1 VCGIAGLFVGCGVPP
16 GGCPLQDLRAPA
28 AAPAAYTP
36 YVSAFDGWHERA
48 SVRTRP
54 DRLAGATLD
63 RRRLFPDRLIPILQH
78 PLLQDS
84 PEHIREAVR
93 SRHLLR
99 YLDFTLVL
107 ETDVVNPIAL
117 AIAHGRDGLSL
128 PPRMRQDAFK
138 VYCDEAYHA
147 VFTSELLES
156 LRGLAD
162 PTVRPSRAYFIERF
176 LEIAAKS
183 EPELRLPL
191 RFLFVAISEML
202 ITGTLQQ
209 LPDDGS
215 VTEPVRLMVADH
227 AADEARHH
235 AFFSRYLEHFWQPL
249 DRDRAVTLARLA
261 PDLIACF
268 LAPDLDSLYAELGT
282 YGFSRDD
289 RWRILAETFENPR
302 VRRQRARMARPVV
315 AGFTRLGILEVPEVR
330 DRFRAHGLL
339 PERAR

>member
-1 VCGIAGLFVGCGVPP
+1 VCGIAGLFVGCEVPP
-16 GGCPLQDLRAPA
+16 GGCPLQELRSPA
-28 AAPAAYTP
+28 EEPADIP

-54 DRLAGATLD
+54 DRLAGVTVD

-78 PLLQDS
+78 PLLRES
-84 PEHIREAVR
+84 PAHIREAVR
-93 SRHLLR
+93 FRHLLR
-99 YLDFTLVL
+99 YLNFTLVL

-128 PPRMRQDAFK
+128 PARMRQDAFK

-147 VFTSELLES
+147 VFTSELLEN
-156 LRGLAD
+156 LRGLVEKPAH
-162 PTVRPSRAYFIERF
+162 PPPAYFIGRF
-176 LEIAAKS
+176 HEIAAQVDN
-183 EPELRLPL
+183 ELRLPL

-215 VTEPVRLMVADH
+215 VTDPVRLIVADH

-235 AFFSRYLEHFWQPL
+235 AFFSRYLEHFWRPL
-249 DRDRAVTLARLA
+249 DRGQAVSLARVT
-261 PDLIACF
+261 PELIGCF
-268 LAPDLDSLYAELGT
+268 LAPDLDSLYEELRT

-289 RWRILAETFENPR
+289 RWRILAETFENPL

-315 AGFTRLGILEVPEVR
+315 AGLTRLGMLEVPEVW
-330 DRFRAHGLL
+330 DRFHSHGLL
-339 PERAR
+339 PDRAR